1 MIFDDLA
8 QVVCVQEFLDV
19 EDAFHGGGVVS
30 GAEEEVGESCVTEE
44 QIAAEEVQC
53 GVALL
58 LLAWFHTKNC
68 LEGGGAYDFQGHDRG
83 IGKSGVGEEIG
94 AIFAGLDECT
104 VINREPGEVIQR

>member
-1 MIFDDLA
+1 MVFDDLA

-68 LEGGGAYDFQGHDRG
+68 LEGGGVRFPRSRQRDWEEWRWRG
-83 IGKSGVGEEIG
+83 DWCHLRGP
-94 AIFAGLDECT
+94 
-104 VINREPGEVIQR
+104 R